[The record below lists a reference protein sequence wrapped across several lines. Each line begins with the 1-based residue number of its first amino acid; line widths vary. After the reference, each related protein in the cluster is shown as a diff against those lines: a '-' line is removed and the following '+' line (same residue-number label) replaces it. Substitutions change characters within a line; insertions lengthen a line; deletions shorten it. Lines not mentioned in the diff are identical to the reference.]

1 MSLDIVSLAT
11 GIISTLLWI
20 LDKSYLKPKISIYLI
35 QLHRSSTFSIGLMTL
50 NIIKDGLLMGSLYYL
65 GHLIQEFTKE
75 RGKII
80 ILSISI
86 KFLQDQLLSS
96 NSSKIIHL
104 LWYQI
109 AFWTILA
116 VNLISRIPTTTSSM
130 PQNCRI
136 KDNILSNCGVE
147 SCVKIIIENFYFN
160 HEHKNEVCLNN
171 ILNHDQSSTL
181 SSYNLVCVCVCF
193 SKKKKNHTQSWS
205 KQHLI

>member
-1 MSLDIVSLAT
+1 MNCLMSLFHYINYFVIKVRGLDSNIYIYIYIYKLHISYRVLRTIFLSLDIVSLAI

-35 QLHRSSTFSIGLMTL
+35 QIHRSSTFSIGLMTL

-104 LWYQI
+104 L
-109 AFWTILA
+109 
-116 VNLISRIPTTTSSM
+116 
-130 PQNCRI
+130 
-136 KDNILSNCGVE
+136 
-147 SCVKIIIENFYFN
+147 
-160 HEHKNEVCLNN
+160 
-171 ILNHDQSSTL
+171 
-181 SSYNLVCVCVCF
+181 
-193 SKKKKNHTQSWS
+193 
-205 KQHLI
+205 